1 LQGRNKKPSRHTDV
15 ERIIFRLNESISA
28 SQEERSR
35 QLLEKDSEHAFDAFA
50 GKLSFPVLFD
60 SFIVDRFLTG

>member
-1 LQGRNKKPSRHTDV
+1 M
-15 ERIIFRLNESISA
+15 NESISA

-50 GKLSFPVLFD
+50 GKLSLPVLFVD
-60 SFIVDRFLTG
+60 SFFFGELQCAVLATLISPTSDF